1 MMSMSKKLDT
11 LVDSSYGDENKEN
24 EQVIEPYLTDLQAL
38 NKAEPTEKEL
48 SEAKRERALRK
59 LLSNLSKDREIVL
72 EDSFVT
78 DESW

>member
-1 MMSMSKKLDT
+1 MSMSKKLDT
-11 LVDSSYGDENKEN
+11 IIDSSYGEEAKEID
-24 EQVIEPYLTDLQAL
+24 QVIEPYLTDLQAL

-59 LLSNLSKDREIVL
+59 LLSNISKDREVIL

-78 DESW
+78 DGFW